1 VTPSTQI
8 CIWRAMMDRLP
19 TKVNLSRRSV
29 QLDNL
34 VCPICKRLEE
44 TTLYSVCSGIGGMG
58 WLWEMGRI
66 GFWWAWV
73 YFYTLLSFLFNDVKQ
88 K

>member
-1 VTPSTQI
+1 
-8 CIWRAMMDRLP
+8 MDRLP

-58 WLWEMGRI
+58 
-66 GFWWAWV
+66 
-73 YFYTLLSFLFNDVKQ
+73 
-88 K
+88 